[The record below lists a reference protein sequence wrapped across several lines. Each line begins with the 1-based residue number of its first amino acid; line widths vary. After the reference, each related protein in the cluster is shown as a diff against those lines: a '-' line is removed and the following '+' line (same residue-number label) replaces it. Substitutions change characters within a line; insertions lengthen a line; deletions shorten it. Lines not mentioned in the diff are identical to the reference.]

1 MLNSEKAIEIINRSL
16 RLNLDVA
23 TTPLDAEFKSLGI
36 DSLDIYNVLVELE
49 TLTGKHVPDK
59 DVDSLT
65 TIRSLVVYFS

>member
-16 RLNLDVA
+16 RLNLDVV

-49 TLTGKHVPDK
+49 ALTGKHVPDK

-65 TIRSLVVYFS
+65 TIRSLVDYFS